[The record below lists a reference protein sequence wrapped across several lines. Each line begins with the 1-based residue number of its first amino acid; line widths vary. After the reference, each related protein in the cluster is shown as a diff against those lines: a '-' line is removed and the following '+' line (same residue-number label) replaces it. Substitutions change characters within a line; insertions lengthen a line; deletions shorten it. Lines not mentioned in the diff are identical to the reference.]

1 MSQVNPEPGLNGFG
15 REHAGYSSGK
25 FLGRS
30 ITAPRWRGLQKASTN
45 GVSLFV
51 FELMDSEVVA
61 EVDGCAKE
69 TVVIGEGFG
78 AEENAGSGVG
88 ATAVPEAGVEGISI
102 GVPTGIVVSVG
113 HDIESA
119 GWFIIGAEVPNDAV

>member
-1 MSQVNPEPGLNGFG
+1 MVRLCDPFCGDANAEFGPQWFWSGWRSHSGFG
-15 REHAGYSSGK
+15 
-25 FLGRS
+25 
-30 ITAPRWRGLQKASTN
+30 TQGLQKASTN
-45 GVSLFV
+45 GVSLFE

-61 EVDGCAKE
+61 EVDGCAKD

-88 ATAVPEAGVEGISI
+88 ATAVLEAGVEGISN
-102 GVPTGIVVSVG
+102 GVLTGIVVSVG

-119 GWFIIGAEVPNDAV
+119 GWLIIGAVVPKDAV